1 MLTKTQSKILHIAIK
16 SSNNGVSIM
25 NWYDISEK
33 LHIHPAIVFA
43 AVKVLAKKELLELVY
58 DSDTNT
64 PKGFKLTSY
73 SLNLKEYNIMCIK
86 RFLINN
92 LIAIFALI
100 IAIIAL
106 FLPAN

>member
-1 MLTKTQSKILHIAIK
+1 MLTRTQSKILHAAIDI
-16 SSNNGVSIM
+16 SHNGVSTM

-33 LHIHPAIVFA
+33 IHVQPVIVFA
-43 AVKVLAKKELLELVY
+43 AVKVLVKKELLEYVY
-58 DSDTNT
+58 DSGTNT
-64 PKGFKLTSY
+64 PNGFKLTSY
-73 SLNLKEYNIMCIK
+73 SINLKEYNIMRVKI
-86 RFLINN
+86 FLINN